1 MSEVTREIYPTLIAR
16 RLRPLVLR
24 PKNSAYSLVCSAMD
38 NSVTVFNSFVLAL
51 TLGKRHIAD
60 ANQNIAEPHAVII
73 APVSMYDLIIN
84 PRWFGDGCPL

>member
-1 MSEVTREIYPTLIAR
+1 
-16 RLRPLVLR
+16 
-24 PKNSAYSLVCSAMD
+24 MD

-84 PRWFGDGCPL
+84 PHWFGDGWPLCANPMDHMVMSIVGPQ